1 MKKHLIAA
9 LMSVAVA
16 APAMLPT
23 AATAQRYDDRRNN
36 NDRRDRDDRR
46 FNNDRRGN
54 DRNWR
59 GDDRN
64 WDPSNSYRE
73 GKYSERRL
81 SRNDR
86 IYRGR
91 DGRAYCKRND
101 GTTGLVIGAL
111 GGGALANLIGGGT
124 LGTLAGAGGGALLG
138 RSVYRGNVKCR

>member
-9 LMSVAVA
+9 LMSVAIA
-16 APAMLPT
+16 TPAMLPT
-23 AATAQRYDDRRNN
+23 AATAQRYDDRRDN

-46 FNNDRRGN
+46 YDNDRRGN

-64 WDPSNSYRE
+64 WDPSNSYRD
-73 GKYSERRL
+73 GKYRERRL

-138 RSVYRGNVKCR
+138 RSVDRGNVKCR

>member
-1 MKKHLIAA
+1 MKKHVIAA

-16 APAMLPT
+16 APAMVPVE
-23 AATAQRYDDRRNN
+23 AAAQRHDDRRGHDDRRNN
-36 NDRRDRDDRR
+36 DS
-46 FNNDRRGN
+46 RRGN

-64 WDPSNSYRE
+64 WDPSRSYQNGNYR
-73 GKYSERRL
+73 ERRL
-81 SRNDR
+81 GRNDR
-86 IYRGR
+86 IYRGN

-111 GGGALANLIGGGT
+111 GGGVLANLIGGGT

-138 RSVYRGNVKCR
+138 RSVDRGNVKCR

>member
-1 MKKHLIAA
+1 MKKHLIAV

-23 AATAQRYDDRRNN
+23 AATAQRHDDRR
-36 NDRRDRDDRR
+36 DRDHRDRDDRR
-46 FNNDRRGN
+46 GG

-64 WDPSNSYRE
+64 WDPSNSYRD
-73 GKYSERRL
+73 GKYRERRL

-138 RSVYRGNVKCR
+138 RSVDRGNVKCR

>member
-23 AATAQRYDDRRNN
+23 AATAQRYDDRRDN

-46 FNNDRRGN
+46 GDDRRGG

-64 WDPSNSYRE
+64 WDPSRSYQD
-73 GKYSERRL
+73 GKYRERRL

-138 RSVYRGNVKCR
+138 RSVDRGNVKCR